1 MFLQHTY
8 IWKIFLLCLH
18 IFFYDVTYAIR
29 AIFQISFVDIV
40 CNGIVLALLAIV
52 TYDARDRLPL
62 LLPKVLVTCAYHDV
76 PYENL
81 DSVAELI
88 SHCIKKPHPQKMQE
102 SKCTPEE
109 RSELVEMFEDFLNS

>member
-52 TYDARDRLPL
+52 TYDARDRLSANTQLGCVVGVGCL
-62 LLPKVLVTCAYHDV
+62 LLL
-76 PYENL
+76 
-81 DSVAELI
+81 
-88 SHCIKKPHPQKMQE
+88 
-102 SKCTPEE
+102 
-109 RSELVEMFEDFLNS
+109 FLNCELKVKLYEY